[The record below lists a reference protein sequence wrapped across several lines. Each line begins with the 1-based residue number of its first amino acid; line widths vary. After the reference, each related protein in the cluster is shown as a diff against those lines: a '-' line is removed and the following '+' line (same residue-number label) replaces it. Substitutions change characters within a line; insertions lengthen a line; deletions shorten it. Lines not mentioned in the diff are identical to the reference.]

1 MPKKRTVTALITLW
15 VIAANVNVHNWKTT
29 RADKE
34 AVEDALHSLNA
45 HATVNDIVKIHSVT
59 TPAFY
64 GFDGDHPYSNIDD
77 LMKVVKTQQDLDVKF
92 VWNVT
97 LLRFT
102 TYPNDARITYPD
114 NGPFQLPDSITP
126 APAVWLESSV
136 LEKQDGT

>member
-97 LLRFT
+97 LMRFT
-102 TYPNDARITYPD
+102 TSPMTPGSPIPTTAPSNYQTALH
-114 NGPFQLPDSITP
+114 LPRRY
-126 APAVWLESSV
+126 
-136 LEKQDGT
+136 G